1 MKGTN
6 KLVPLHYK
14 KKKEPLFQLKQKNM
28 KKLIFTLLFFFIGI
42 NCFANPIDDLQ
53 GEWNRIISTEDKDTL
68 VNRALTFSK
77 DSLII
82 DDMYEGFGYTYKIN
96 NDIIEVY
103 NLKDF
108 PFGFSKAD
116 FYIKLLSDIGDD
128 NLTIVFIDRVTGEEG
143 KRCTYIKTKD

>member
-1 MKGTN
+1 M
-6 KLVPLHYK
+6 HYK
-14 KKKEPLFQLKQKNM
+14 KAKETLFQLNQKNI
-28 KKLIFTLLFFFIGI
+28 KKLIFTLVFFILGI

-53 GEWNRIISTEDKDTL
+53 GEWKLISNEKDSFNR
-68 VNRALTFSK
+68 VLTFSK

-82 DDMYEGFGYTYKIN
+82 DDMYEGFEYTYKIK

-103 NLKDF
+103 NLKDS

-128 NLTIVFIDRVTGEEG
+128 NLTIAYIDRETGYGINETFTFVKE
-143 KRCTYIKTKD
+143 IK

>member
-1 MKGTN
+1 
-6 KLVPLHYK
+6 
-14 KKKEPLFQLKQKNM
+14 M
-28 KKLIFTLLFFFIGI
+28 KKLIFTLLFFLLGI
-42 NCFANPIDDLQ
+42 NCFANPFDDLQ
-53 GEWNRIISTEDKDTL
+53 GKWNIIISTEDKDTL

-77 DSLII
+77 DRLII

-103 NLKDF
+103 KTKDS

-128 NLTIVFIDRVTGEEG
+128 NLTIVFIDRETGKAG
-143 KRCTYIKTKD
+143 KPYTYIQTNN

>member
-1 MKGTN
+1 
-6 KLVPLHYK
+6 
-14 KKKEPLFQLKQKNM
+14 M
-28 KKLIFTLLFFFIGI
+28 KKLIFTLLFFLFGI

-53 GEWNRIISTEDKDTL
+53 GKWKIISNEKDSF
-68 VNRALTFSK
+68 NRVLTFSK
-77 DSLII
+77 DRLII

-103 NLKDF
+103 NTKDS

-128 NLTIVFIDRVTGEEG
+128 NLTIVFIDRETG
-143 KRCTYIKTKD
+143 KADKSYTYIQTNN